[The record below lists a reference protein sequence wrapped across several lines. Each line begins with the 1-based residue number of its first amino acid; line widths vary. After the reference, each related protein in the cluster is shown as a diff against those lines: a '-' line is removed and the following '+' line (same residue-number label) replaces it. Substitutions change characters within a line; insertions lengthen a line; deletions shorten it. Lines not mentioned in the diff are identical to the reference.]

1 MPAELKAP
9 KSAEEIQMLRDM
21 YDEYNA
27 AMGNP
32 IQQGFNWDTATMN
45 DIDNFPQDFKDRIT
59 ESKEKGKQVNKS
71 DIQELKRL

>member
-1 MPAELKAP
+1 MADAADALERERMGMPAELKAP

-32 IQQGFNWDTATMN
+32 TQ
-45 DIDNFPQDFKDRIT
+45 
-59 ESKEKGKQVNKS
+59 
-71 DIQELKRL
+71 